1 MEGNKTLVLQVKNPF
16 IRSGGEKGE
25 KFCEQ
30 DGKSNARI
38 LLSTHTGLHKHT

>member
-38 LLSTHTGLHKHT
+38 LLSPHINIDEHE